1 MRGNNSIF
9 QSALMVS
16 IKISLDL
23 IGFALLR

>member
-1 MRGNNSIF
+1 MRGNHSLF
-9 QSALMVS
+9 QYALMVG